1 MTLSQLHYTSAPPG
15 PGGSGFRFTAVSED
29 VPQGVLREAEQLI
42 GYEPP
47 RDSPARPDAGELADF
62 PTAFSF
68 SELSDGGRLLSR
80 SVYTG
85 VDYSGRWGNFHAH
98 ALHLPAGVR
107 LPDGALPIT
116 AWESRRWGRTT
127 PDGGRPEPIDR
138 FEPSGLMRQEALV
151 AFAASRADRLA
162 AVLADVRAVADDP
175 GAGQVVLVERD
186 SAAVAQWI
194 ALACAALPREQAH
207 RLTFTTYTRRPV
219 QARQQIIGALPSSE
233 TVAYG
238 HRHRVHDCTR
248 PPAPAPAAGAV
259 TDPWAEVCARVWRA
273 GRPELFRHHGPDLG
287 SLAAAALTARIP
299 LPPAALTAATQW
311 VRDRAGSLPEGELAE
326 FVEALCEAR
335 PSDETPSDSAS
346 GTASAGDFVAGLISL
361 FERLD
366 GQVPAFVS
374 APLAARVLTAAVRG
388 DGPVPVVHGAAFTPE
403 ARLRLGGELGYA
415 IRAGVADPAQPP
427 TGRPLGLLRVA
438 DLLEVDCT
446 DLLPD
451 LAARLAQALMDIPE
465 ARLTPSPAAP
475 EARTAPGHPGR
486 RTRATTADHT
496 DAVPW
501 WSTRTPPAHPEA
513 GNGSRPGTGQD
524 AAATGPAGPAWPA
537 RPTGPAEPTSPS
549 HPGGPERPGGP
560 GGPGG
565 RGRPAGPAQ
574 PGGPGRPE
582 RPGGPDG
589 PTYPGDPTGL
599 AGSGGPGN
607 PGRPDGPAYP
617 GGPAGLARPGE
628 PAGLTGPGGPGG
640 PVHPG
645 SPAYPAGHGGPAHP
659 GGLAG
664 PGGFGGPGAPAYP
677 AGLAHS
683 AGPANPAGLVHPTE
697 PPSPIRPEDLGVLRD
712 AVVAHPTLRIALFG
726 ALDAV
731 AAGRPVVAA
740 RMLAVAGLPVR
751 EHPGFP
757 HLRMCAAYASSAGA
771 GDRLAAFH
779 GVVRTAGV
787 SMHAE
792 PAVLRTALDLVWPGE
807 LPTGQEASLLLNEL
821 GSDAHRAAGT
831 RDLLID
837 AALAAPA
844 DDRDIPALAADLL
857 RCFTT
862 ELAPEQRAAL
872 LLLEFAGLLGTEGEG
887 LDWVQRAAALAAN
900 ARPVPA
906 PVLERVHRAL
916 ARRLLRGSAPPGEL
930 YALALSGDADLL
942 AAYER
947 VAQSNRVGDRLRT
960 VPGYVADC
968 FCDWSSH
975 AGAHPAW
982 DETCAALLAK
992 VLRPVVRALPAE
1004 DLALVESSL
1013 DRAGRGKLD
1022 AFRAWNRPGTL
1033 GRLAGRLTGRGRGR
1047 DGGRDGGR
1055 DNNPSSR
1062 YGDVAPPPGDG
1073 RERR

>member
-47 RDSPARPDAGELADF
+47 RDSPARPDADELSGF

-98 ALHLPAGVR
+98 ALHLPAGGR
-107 LPDGALPIT
+107 LPDGALPIA
-116 AWESRRWGRTT
+116 AWESRRWGRVT

-138 FEPSGLMRQEALV
+138 FEPSGLMQHEALV
-151 AFAASRADRLA
+151 AFAVSRADRLA

-194 ALACAALPREQAH
+194 ALACAVLPREQAH

-219 QARQQIIGALPSSE
+219 QARQQIIGVLPSSE

-248 PPAPAPAAGAV
+248 PPVPAAPGPSAETV
-259 TDPWAEVCARVWRA
+259 ADPWAEVCARVWRA
-273 GRPELFRHHGPDLG
+273 GRPDLFRRHGPDLG
-287 SLAAAALTARIP
+287 SLSAAALTARIP
-299 LPPAALTAATQW
+299 LPPAALTAATHW

-326 FVEALCEAR
+326 IVTALSEARPTDDTR
-335 PSDETPSDSAS
+335 PSDEARRTDGAAS
-346 GTASAGDFVAGLISL
+346 GTASGTSSSADFVAGLTSL

-374 APLAARVLTAAVRG
+374 APLAAQVLTAAVRG
-388 DGPVPVVHGAAFTPE
+388 DGPVPVVHGASFTPE
-403 ARLRLGGELGYA
+403 ARTRLGAELGYA
-415 IRAGVADPAQPP
+415 IRSGVADPAQPP
-427 TGRPLGLLRVA
+427 AGRPLGLLRVA

-465 ARLTPSPAAP
+465 ARAHPSATGP
-475 EARTAPGHPGR
+475 EPRTDTGYPGR
-486 RTRATTADHT
+486 RTPAATADR
-496 DAVPW
+496 DGAIPW
-501 WSTRTPPAHPEA
+501 WSTRT
-513 GNGSRPGTGQD
+513 
-524 AAATGPAGPAWPA
+524 
-537 RPTGPAEPTSPS
+537 
-549 HPGGPERPGGP
+549 
-560 GGPGG
+560 
-565 RGRPAGPAQ
+565 
-574 PGGPGRPE
+574 
-582 RPGGPDG
+582 
-589 PTYPGDPTGL
+589 
-599 AGSGGPGN
+599 
-607 PGRPDGPAYP
+607 
-617 GGPAGLARPGE
+617 
-628 PAGLTGPGGPGG
+628 
-640 PVHPG
+640 
-645 SPAYPAGHGGPAHP
+645 GPAHP
-659 GGLAG
+659 GADGAAG
-664 PGGFGGPGAPAYP
+664 TAGAGHEAGFGATGPVHPV
-677 AGLAHS
+677 
-683 AGPANPAGLVHPTE
+683 GPARPVGSVGPVAPTA
-697 PPSPIRPEDLGVLRD
+697 PVRPEELAVLRD
-712 AVVAHPTLRIALFG
+712 AVAAHPTLRIALFG
-726 ALDAV
+726 ALDAIS
-731 AAGRPVVAA
+731 ADRPVSAA
-740 RMLAVAGLPVR
+740 RMLAVAELPVR
-751 EHPGFP
+751 DHPGFL
-757 HLRMCAAYASSAGA
+757 HLRMCASNALPTGV
-771 GDRLAAFH
+771 GDRVTAFH

-787 SMHAE
+787 SLHTE
-792 PAVLRTALDLVWPGE
+792 PAVLRTAVDLVWPGV
-807 LPTGQEASLLLNEL
+807 LPTGQEASLLLNAL
-821 GSDAHRAAGT
+821 GSDLHRAAGT

-844 DDRDIPALAADLL
+844 DDRDIPALAVDLL
-857 RCFTT
+857 CCFTT

-887 LDWVQRAAALAAN
+887 LDWVQRAAALGAN

-930 YALALSGDADLL
+930 YALALSGDAALL

-947 VAQSNRVGDRLRT
+947 RAQSNRVGDRLRT

-1004 DLALVESSL
+1004 DLAEVEASL

-1022 AFRAWNRPGTL
+1022 AFRAWNRPGTF
-1033 GRLAGRLTGRGRGR
+1033 GRLAGRFSGRGRGR
-1047 DGGRDGGR
+1047 DGGRDS
-1055 DNNPSSR
+1055 DPSSR

-1073 RERR
+1073 REYR

>member
-47 RDSPARPDAGELADF
+47 RDSPARPDADELSGF

-98 ALHLPAGVR
+98 ALHLPAGGR
-107 LPDGALPIT
+107 LPDGALPIA
-116 AWESRRWGRTT
+116 AWESRRWGRAT

-138 FEPSGLMRQEALV
+138 FEPSGLMQHEALV
-151 AFAASRADRLA
+151 AFAVSRADRLA

-194 ALACAALPREQAH
+194 ALACAVLPREQAH

-219 QARQQIIGALPSSE
+219 QARQQIIGVLPSSE

-248 PPAPAPAAGAV
+248 PPVPAAPGTSAEAV
-259 TDPWAEVCARVWRA
+259 ADPWAEVCARVWRA
-273 GRPELFRHHGPDLG
+273 GRPDLFRRHGPDLG
-287 SLAAAALTARIP
+287 SLAAAALTARVP
-299 LPPAALTAATQW
+299 LPPAALTAATHW
-311 VRDRAGSLPEGELAE
+311 VRDRAGSLPEDELAAI
-326 FVEALCEAR
+326 VTALCEAR
-335 PSDETPSDSAS
+335 PADDAGPADRETS
-346 GTASAGDFVAGLISL
+346 GTASAGDFVAGLTAL

-366 GQVPAFVS
+366 GQVPAVVS
-374 APLAARVLTAAVRG
+374 APLAAQVLTAAVRG
-388 DGPVPVVHGAAFTPE
+388 DGPVPVVHGGSFTPE
-403 ARLRLGGELGYA
+403 ARTRLGAELGYA
-415 IRAGVADPAQPP
+415 IRSGVADPAQPP
-427 TGRPLGLLRVA
+427 AGRPLGLLRVA

-465 ARLTPSPAAP
+465 ARAHASATGP
-475 EARTAPGHPGR
+475 EPRTGTGHPGR
-486 RTRATTADHT
+486 RTPAATADR
-496 DAVPW
+496 DGAVPW
-501 WSTRTPPAHPEA
+501 WSTRT
-513 GNGSRPGTGQD
+513 
-524 AAATGPAGPAWPA
+524 
-537 RPTGPAEPTSPS
+537 
-549 HPGGPERPGGP
+549 
-560 GGPGG
+560 
-565 RGRPAGPAQ
+565 GPAQ
-574 PGGPGRPE
+574 PGAGNGARAGTGIGPG
-582 RPGGPDG
+582 
-589 PTYPGDPTGL
+589 TGHDAD
-599 AGSGGPGN
+599 AGVTG
-607 PGRPDGPAYP
+607 P
-617 GGPAGLARPGE
+617 GGPADA
-628 PAGLTGPGGPGG
+628 AGLTGPAHPGGPSGPGGPARPGRPGGAGGSGWPHGAGGPDDPGGPAFPGGPGG
-640 PVHPG
+640 PVRPGRPSGPGGPGWPSRAGGPGDLGGPALPGGVGGPSRPSGAGGPDGPDGPARPGGPAWPGGPG
-645 SPAYPAGHGGPAHP
+645 SPAAPGSPLGP
-659 GGLAG
+659 GELAG
-664 PGGFGGPGAPAYP
+664 
-677 AGLAHS
+677 
-683 AGPANPAGLVHPTE
+683 
-697 PPSPIRPEDLGVLRD
+697 LRD
-712 AVVAHPTLRIALFG
+712 AVAAHPTLRIALFG
-726 ALDAV
+726 ALDAIS
-731 AAGRPVVAA
+731 ADRPVSAA
-740 RMLAVAGLPVR
+740 RMLAVVDLPVR
-751 EHPGFP
+751 GHPGFP
-757 HLRMCAAYASSAGA
+757 HLRMCASNALPTGA
-771 GDRLAAFH
+771 GDRLTAFH

-787 SMHAE
+787 SPHTE
-792 PAVLRTALDLVWPGE
+792 PAVLRTAVDLVWPGE

-821 GSDAHRAAGT
+821 GSDLHRAAGT
-831 RDLLID
+831 RDLLVD

-844 DDRDIPALAADLL
+844 DDRGIPALAADLL

-887 LDWVQRAAALAAN
+887 LDWVQRAAALGAN

-906 PVLERVHRAL
+906 PVLERIHRAL

-930 YALALSGDADLL
+930 YALALSGDAALL

-947 VAQSNRVGDRLRT
+947 RAQSNRVADRLRT

-982 DETCAALLAK
+982 DEICSGLLAK

-1004 DLALVESSL
+1004 DLAQVEAGL

-1033 GRLAGRLTGRGRGR
+1033 GRLAGRFTGRGRGKEGGRDGSR
-1047 DGGRDGGR
+1047 DGGRDGSRGN
-1055 DNNPSSR
+1055 DPSSR

-1073 RERR
+1073 REYR

>member
-15 PGGSGFRFTAVSED
+15 PGGSGFRFTAVSAD

-47 RDSPARPDAGELADF
+47 RDFPARPDADELADF
-62 PTAFSF
+62 PTAFSL

-80 SVYTG
+80 CVYTG

-98 ALHLPAGVR
+98 ALHLPPGGR
-107 LPDGALPIT
+107 LPDGALPIA
-116 AWESRRWGRTT
+116 AWESRRWCRAT
-127 PDGGRPEPIDR
+127 PADGRPEPIDR
-138 FEPSGLMRQEALV
+138 FEPSGLMQQEALV
-151 AFAASRADRLA
+151 AFAVSRADRLA

-194 ALACAALPREQAH
+194 ALACAVLPREQAH
-207 RLTFTTYTRRPV
+207 RLTFTTYTRRPER
-219 QARQQIIGALPSSE
+219 ARQQIIGVLPSSE

-248 PPAPAPAAGAV
+248 PPAPTAPPAPATSAGAV
-259 TDPWAEVCARVWRA
+259 ADPWAEVCALVWRA
-273 GRPELFRHHGPDLG
+273 GRPDLFRQHGPDLG
-287 SLAAAALTARIP
+287 PLAAAALTARVP
-299 LPPAALTAATQW
+299 LPPAALTAATHW
-311 VRDRAGSLPEGELAE
+311 VRDRAGSLPEDELAQL
-326 FVEALCEAR
+326 VTALCEAR
-335 PSDETPSDSAS
+335 PSDDTRPADKEAA
-346 GTASAGDFVAGLISL
+346 GTASAGDFVAGLTSL

-388 DGPVPVVHGAAFTPE
+388 GGPVPVVHGASFPPE
-403 ARLRLGGELGYA
+403 ARTRLGAELGYA
-415 IRAGVADPAQPP
+415 IRSGVADPAQPP

-465 ARLTPSPAAP
+465 ARVHPSTTGPQP
-475 EARTAPGHPGR
+475 RTDAGHPGR
-486 RTRATTADHT
+486 RTPAATADR
-496 DAVPW
+496 DGAIPW
-501 WSTRTPPAHPEA
+501 WSTRT
-513 GNGSRPGTGQD
+513 G
-524 AAATGPAGPAWPA
+524 
-537 RPTGPAEPTSPS
+537 PS
-549 HPGGPERPGGP
+549 HPGAEAAARTGYEAGFGAGSRTDIGARTGMRDGADPRVGAPGGAERDGGAGTP
-560 GGPGG
+560 GTPGTAG
-565 RGRPAGPAQ
+565 TAGTAGPV
-574 PGGPGRPE
+574 GPV
-582 RPGGPDG
+582 G
-589 PTYPGDPTGL
+589 PTGPTGPVD
-599 AGSGGPGN
+599 SV
-607 PGRPDGPAYP
+607 
-617 GGPAGLARPGE
+617 
-628 PAGLTGPGGPGG
+628 G
-640 PVHPG
+640 PVG
-645 SPAYPAGHGGPAHP
+645 
-659 GGLAG
+659 
-664 PGGFGGPGAPAYP
+664 
-677 AGLAHS
+677 
-683 AGPANPAGLVHPTE
+683 
-697 PPSPIRPEDLGVLRD
+697 PEDLAVLRD
-712 AVVAHPTLRIALFG
+712 AVAAHPTLRIALFG
-726 ALDAV
+726 ALDAI
-731 AAGRPVVAA
+731 AGDRPVSAA
-740 RMLAVAGLPVR
+740 RMLAVADLPVR
-751 EHPGFP
+751 GHPGFP
-757 HLRMCAAYASSAGA
+757 HLRMCASHAPLAGA
-771 GDRLAAFH
+771 GDRLTAFH
-779 GVVRTAGV
+779 GVVRSAGV
-787 SMHAE
+787 SPHTE
-792 PAVLRTALDLVWPGE
+792 PAVLRTALNLVWPGE

-821 GSDAHRAAGT
+821 GSDTHRAAGT

-887 LDWVQRAAALAAN
+887 LDWVRRAAALGAN

-930 YALALSGDADLL
+930 YALALSGDAGLL
-942 AAYER
+942 AAYEAA
-947 VAQSNRVGDRLRT
+947 AQSNRVGDRLRT

-992 VLRPVVRALPAE
+992 VLRPIVRALPAE

-1013 DRAGRGKLD
+1013 DRAGRGKPD

-1033 GRLAGRLTGRGRGR
+1033 GRLAGRFTGRGRGR

-1055 DNNPSSR
+1055 DSVRDNGPSPR
-1062 YGDVAPPPGDG
+1062 YGDVAPPPGEG
-1073 RERR
+1073 REHR